1 MPAYEVSLITRSLSK
16 ADLIK
21 TLVRAGKTL
30 LDHGAVIEKVESLG
44 FRDLPFKRIAKQTH
58 EPVYT
63 SNFFIF
69 HTHMPTGASKTTK
82 SIFMNDLD
90 TVRLRFFL
98 ICQLISLP
106 FLQVHVAVVPCVKPE
121 PIECNLEEILK
132 PPAHRQAV
140 KDLREGQKM
149 GHFTRQMIY
158 KRTEKEWK
166 SIPKSYPIA
175 PQRP

>member
-16 ADLIK
+16 ADLVK

-30 LDHGAVIEKVESLG
+30 LDHGAVIEGVESLG
-44 FRDLPFKRIAKQTH
+44 YRDLPYKRIAKQTH

-63 SNFFIF
+63 SNFFLF
-69 HTHMPTGASKTTK
+69 RTHMSTDARNTTK
-82 SIFMNDLD
+82 SIFMHDLD
-90 TVRLRFFL
+90 ML
-98 ICQLISLP
+98 
-106 FLQVHVAVVPCVKPE
+106 HVAVVPTTQQE
-121 PIECNLEEILK
+121 PIQCNLEEILK
-132 PPAHRQAV
+132 PPSQRQAV
-140 KDLREGQKM
+140 KELREGQKM

-166 SIPKSYPIA
+166 SIPKSYAIA

>member
-16 ADLIK
+16 ADLVK

-30 LDHGAVIEKVESLG
+30 LDHGAVIEGVESLG
-44 FRDLPFKRIAKQTH
+44 YRDLPYKRIAKQTH

-63 SNFFIF
+63 SNFFLF
-69 HTHMPTGASKTTK
+69 RTHMSTDARNTTK
-82 SIFMNDLD
+82 SIFMHDLD
-90 TVRLRFFL
+90 MVGTLRY
-98 ICQLISLP
+98 
-106 FLQVHVAVVPCVKPE
+106 
-121 PIECNLEEILK
+121 PIQCNLEEILK
-132 PPAHRQAV
+132 PPSQRQAV
-140 KDLREGQKM
+140 KELREGQKM

-166 SIPKSYPIA
+166 SIPKSYAIA